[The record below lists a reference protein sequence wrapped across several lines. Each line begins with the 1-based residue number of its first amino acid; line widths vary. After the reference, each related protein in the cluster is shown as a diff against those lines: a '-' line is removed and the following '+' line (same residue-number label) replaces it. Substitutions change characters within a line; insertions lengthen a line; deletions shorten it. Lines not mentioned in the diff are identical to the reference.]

1 MTAKTTPKN
10 KVTKT
15 REIVNAPQCPT
26 NLPNADYG
34 PLLATRKRVDNLVAD
49 LALEARILCANVAK
63 EDRANVADFCAF
75 KLECAA
81 KLIGKYVVE
90 LKQMY
95 PKTKSMNKKGQ

>member
-1 MTAKTTPKN
+1 MTAKSTPKN
-10 KVTKT
+10 EVTKT
-15 REIVNAPQCPT
+15 REIVNAPQWPT

-34 PLLATRKRVDNLVAD
+34 PLLAARKRVDNLVAD
-49 LALEARILCANVAK
+49 LALEARILCSSVAK

-81 KLIGKYVVE
+81 KLIGKYVAE

-95 PKTKSMNKKGQ
+95 PKQNKKDK

>member
-34 PLLATRKRVDNLVAD
+34 PLLAARKRVDNLVAD
-49 LALEARILCANVAK
+49 LALEARILCSNVAK